1 MRRFPI
7 MSTVGFLLWNSI
19 PGPNWEHVCAFMLA
33 LTAVIVNYFLISY
46 FHYFLPVKGSEVHAL
61 MQSFNIG
68 FLFLVHVTV
77 ECLLIL
83 VIICLSNM
91 LAPVSPITK
100 IYFRISYVLSKR
112 HWVMTKPFNTHI
124 MWVIWSY
131 FFKYLYDQ
139 IFQLGSCGWSSMEF
153 LIGQAS
159 PSTGFKMGEDS
170 SGETYSI
177 NEGKA
182 GP

>member
-100 IYFRISYVLSKR
+100 NIFQDLLRTLKASLSDDEAIQYAHYVSHMIIFLQVFVWSDFSA
-112 HWVMTKPFNTHI
+112 WEL
-124 MWVIWSY
+124 WVI
-131 FFKYLYDQ
+131 Q
-139 IFQLGSCGWSSMEF
+139 HGIFNW
-153 LIGQAS
+153 AS
-159 PSTGFKMGEDS
+159 FTIHRF
-170 SGETYSI
+170 
-177 NEGKA
+177 
-182 GP
+182 